1 VVADERHRERLVV
14 GGLAALLL
22 KVAVT
27 VAAPV
32 MPTVQEPLPEQS
44 PPQPV
49 KEKPEP
55 EVAVSVTGVPA
66 G

>member
-1 VVADERHRERLVV
+1 VF
-14 GGLAALLL
+14 L
-22 KVAVT
+22 KMAVT

-32 MPTVQEPLPEQS
+32 MPTVQEPVPEQS
-44 PPQPV
+44 PRQPV

-55 EVAVSVTGVPA
+55 GLAVSVTGVPS